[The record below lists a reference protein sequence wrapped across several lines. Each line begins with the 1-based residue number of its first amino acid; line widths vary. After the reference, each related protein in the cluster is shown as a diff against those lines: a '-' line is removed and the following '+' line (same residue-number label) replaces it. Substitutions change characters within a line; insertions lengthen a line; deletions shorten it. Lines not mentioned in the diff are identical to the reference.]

1 MKTEDLELTVGD
13 GTMAAFLAAPDAG
26 ASRAIIVIPEAFG
39 LNDQIRNTARRIAD
53 AGIAAL
59 ALDVFHRSG
68 APVAPYTDFA
78 QVKALFAGLD
88 DDAVGADIAA
98 ALAHLGDAGFS
109 PDRTAIVGFCFGG
122 RVSFLAA
129 LEHDLGAAISFYG
142 GGIVEQGAFRA
153 FPPLLDRAAEIR
165 TPWIG
170 FFGDRDRSIPADD
183 VERLRATLEAATV
196 PTEIVRYPD
205 ADHGFDCNERP
216 SYDETASADAW
227 RRAFEF
233 LDRQLA

>member
-26 ASRAIIVIPEAFG
+26 ATRAMIVIPEAFG
-39 LNDQIRNTARRIAD
+39 LNDQIRNTARRVAD
-53 AGIAAL
+53 AGITAL

-88 DDAVGADIAA
+88 DDAVGADIDAA
-98 ALAHLGDAGFS
+98 VAHLGDAGFS

-129 LEHDLGAAISFYG
+129 IEHALGAAISFYG

-153 FPPLLDRAAEIR
+153 FRGCSTGLR
-165 TPWIG
+165 
-170 FFGDRDRSIPADD
+170 RSA
-183 VERLRATLEAATV
+183 RRGSASSATV
-196 PTEIVRYPD
+196 TARSRPTT
-205 ADHGFDCNERP
+205 
-216 SYDETASADAW
+216 SSASAPPS
-227 RRAFEF
+227 RRRPCRPRSSATPTPTTGSTATS
-233 LDRQLA
+233 DRRTTRRRRPTLGAGRSSSSTGHLA

>member
-1 MKTEDLELTVGD
+1 MKTEDVELTVGD
-13 GTMAAFLAAPDAG
+13 DTMAAFLAAPDAG
-26 ASRAIIVIPEAFG
+26 ATRAMIVIPEAFG
-39 LNDQIRNTARRIAD
+39 LNDQIRSTARRVAD
-53 AGIAAL
+53 AGMTAL

-88 DDAVGADIAA
+88 DDAVGADVTA
-98 ALAHLGDAGFS
+98 ALAHLANAGFS
-109 PDRTAIVGFCFGG
+109 ADRTAIVGFCFGG

-129 LEHDLGAAISFYG
+129 LEHTLGAAISFYG
-142 GGIVEQGAFRA
+142 GGIVGQGAFRA
-153 FPPLLDRAAEIR
+153 FPPLLDRAAQIR

-170 FFGDRDRSIPADD
+170 FFGDRDRSIPVDD
-183 VERLRATLEAATV
+183 VERLRATLDAATV

-216 SYDETASADAW
+216 SYNEAASADAW
-227 RRAFEF
+227 HLAFDF
-233 LDRQLA
+233 VDRYLA